1 MLVVMRPT
9 AMVLNRLLRA
19 SGTPSN
25 GTSVVET
32 AIAGAWLA
40 DGDAQA
46 LFGFVRRLGLSDEHA
61 DDAVQEVF
69 TRLLAEHRRGVVIA
83 NPRAWT
89 YRSIYRLAMDQHRIR
104 TRLAAVVGALR
115 HRSQRRS
122 PDDADRIAVWSEV
135 DRLPLRQRQ
144 VVYLRYRSDLE
155 FEEIGQVLGITSSA
169 ARSHA
174 AQATAT
180 LRARL
185 ADPVDSIEEMK

>member
-1 MLVVMRPT
+1 M
-9 AMVLNRLLRA
+9 AMHTPVALVLNGLLGA
-19 SGTPSN
+19 SGQPS
-25 GTSVVET
+25 GTSAVET
-32 AIAGAWLA
+32 AIAAAWL
-40 DGDAQA
+40 DYGDAQA
-46 LFGFVRRLGLSDEHA
+46 LFGFVRRLGLTDDQA

-69 TRLLAEHRRGVVIA
+69 TRLLAEHRRGVVVA

-89 YRSIYRLAMDQHRIR
+89 YRYIYHLAMDQHRLR
-104 TRLAAVVGALR
+104 TRLRAVVGALR
-115 HRSQRRS
+115 HRSPHRS

-135 DRLPLRQRQ
+135 DLLPLRQRQ

-174 AQATAT
+174 TQATAT

-185 ADPVDSIEEMK
+185 ADPVDSIEEVQ